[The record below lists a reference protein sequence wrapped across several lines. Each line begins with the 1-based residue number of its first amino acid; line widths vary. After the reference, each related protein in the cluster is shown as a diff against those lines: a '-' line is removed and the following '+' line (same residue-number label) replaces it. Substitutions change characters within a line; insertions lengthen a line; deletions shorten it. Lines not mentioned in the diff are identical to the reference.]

1 MRFAFLMD
9 PIEQV
14 LVDKDTTF
22 ALMLE
27 AQRRGHE
34 VYTVGSGDLLATTG
48 GLFANASRTRVRR
61 ADRPGHFERDGAPER
76 VDVAALDAV
85 FVRTDPPF
93 DAQYLYN
100 TLLLERVRGKTLV
113 VNDPRGVRDAN
124 EKLYAMHFPEVTP
137 RTIVTAREAD
147 VRAFLEEIGGPGVM
161 KPLDGAGGR
170 GIMVVDLNDKNFRS
184 IVETL
189 TNEGRRFAMVQEF
202 LPAVREGDKRVL
214 LLDGEPLGAILRVP
228 RADESRSNIH
238 VGGRV
243 EPCELDERDRTIVA
257 AVADRLRRDGLY
269 FVGLDVIGGRLTEV
283 NVTSP
288 TGIQEL
294 SRFTGSE
301 PEAKVIAWVETRAK
315 AVNSGAG

>member
-9 PIEQV
+9 PVEHV

-34 VYTVGSGDLLATTG
+34 VYTLGPADLIGARG
-48 GLFANASRTRVRR
+48 GVFGAMRRTRVR
-61 ADRPGHFERDGAPER
+61 AAAPPGHFERDAPA
-76 VDVAALDAV
+76 VMDVGALDAV
-85 FVRTDPPF
+85 FIRTDPPF

-100 TLLLERVRGKTLV
+100 TLLLEQVRGRVLL
-113 VNDPRGVRDAN
+113 VNDPRGIRDAN
-124 EKLYAMHFPEVTP
+124 EKLYAMHFPAVTP
-137 RTIVTAREAD
+137 RTIVSAKEAD
-147 VRAFLEEIGGPGVM
+147 IRAFLEEIGGPGVM

-170 GIMVVDLNDKNFRS
+170 GIMVVDLADKNFRS

-189 TNEGRRFAMVQEF
+189 TLEGRRFAMVQEF

-214 LLDGEPLGAILRVP
+214 LIDGEPLGAILRVP
-228 RADESRSNIH
+228 REDESRSNIH

-243 EPCELDERDRTIVA
+243 EPCELDAHDRAIIA
-257 AVADRLRRDGLY
+257 AVGERLRRDGLY

-294 SRFTGSE
+294 SRFTASE
-301 PEAKVIAWVETRAK
+301 PEAKVIAWVEARARK
-315 AVNSGAG
+315 MQVAH

>member
-9 PIEQV
+9 PIEHV

-27 AQRRGHE
+27 AQRRGHV
-34 VYTVGSGDLLATTG
+34 VYTLGPSDLIGARG
-48 GLFANASRTRVRR
+48 GVYGTMRQTVVR
-61 ADRPGHFERDGAPER
+61 AAVAPGHFERGAPEV
-76 VDVAALDAV
+76 VDVCGLDAV
-85 FVRTDPPF
+85 FIRIDPPF

-100 TLLLERVRGKTLV
+100 TLLLEQVRGRVLV
-113 VNDPRGVRDAN
+113 VNDPRGIRDAN
-124 EKLYAMHFPEVTP
+124 EKLYAMHFPSVTP
-137 RTIVTAREAD
+137 RTIVSAREGD
-147 VRAFLEEIGGPGVM
+147 IRAFLEELGGPGVM

-170 GIMVVDLNDKNFRS
+170 GIMIVDLADKNFRS

-189 TNEGRRFAMVQEF
+189 TFEGRRFAMVQEF

-228 RADESRSNIH
+228 REDESRSNIH

-243 EPCELDERDRTIVA
+243 EPCDLDEHDRAIIATVGEQ
-257 AVADRLRRDGLY
+257 LRRDGLY

-294 SRFTGSE
+294 SRFTASE
-301 PEAKVIAWVETRAK
+301 PEAKVIAWVEARAHKIK
-315 AVNSGAG
+315 ALAE

>member
-9 PIEQV
+9 PIEHV

-34 VYTVGSGDLLATTG
+34 VFTVGSADLTAAHG
-48 GLFANASRTRVRR
+48 GLYGTMRRTRVR
-61 ADRPGHFERDGAPER
+61 AAAPPGHFERDAPEL
-76 VDVAALDAV
+76 VDVGGLDAV
-85 FVRTDPPF
+85 FIRTDPPF

-100 TLLLERVRGKTLV
+100 TLLLERVRGKVLV
-113 VNDPRGVRDAN
+113 VNDPRGIRDAN

-147 VRAFLEEIGGPGVM
+147 VRAFLEELGGPGVM

-170 GIMVVDLNDKNFRS
+170 GIMIVDLHDKNFRS

-189 TNEGRRFAMVQEF
+189 TMEGKRFAMVQEF

-238 VGGRV
+238 VGGTV
-243 EPCELDERDRTIVA
+243 QPSELDAHDLAIVA
-257 AVADRLRRDGLY
+257 AVADRLRQDGLY

-294 SRFTGSE
+294 SRFTDSE
-301 PEAKVIAWVETRAK
+301 PEAKVIAWTEARAK
-315 AVNSGAG
+315 AIKSAR

>member
-9 PIEQV
+9 PIEHV

-27 AQRRGHE
+27 AQRRGHV
-34 VYTVGSGDLLATTG
+34 VYTLGPSDLIGARG
-48 GLFANASRTRVRR
+48 GVYGRMSQTLVR
-61 ADRPGHFERDGAPER
+61 AVAAPGHFERSAPEM
-76 VDVAALDAV
+76 VDVSGLDAV
-85 FVRTDPPF
+85 FIRIDPPF

-100 TLLLERVRGKTLV
+100 TLLLEQVRGRVLV
-113 VNDPRGVRDAN
+113 VNDPRGIRDAN
-124 EKLYAMHFPEVTP
+124 EKLYAMHFPSVTP
-137 RTIVTAREAD
+137 RTIVSAKEAD
-147 VRAFLEEIGGPGVM
+147 IRAFLEELGGPGVM

-170 GIMVVDLNDKNFRS
+170 GIMIVDLADKNFRS

-189 TNEGRRFAMVQEF
+189 TFEGRRFAMVQEF

-228 RADESRSNIH
+228 REDESRSNIH

-243 EPCELDERDRTIVA
+243 EPCDLDEHDRAIIATVGEQ
-257 AVADRLRRDGLY
+257 LRRDGLY

-294 SRFTGSE
+294 SRFTASE
-301 PEAKVIAWVETRAK
+301 PEAKVIAWAEVRAQK
-315 AVNSGAG
+315 IKSLAE

>member
-9 PIEQV
+9 PIERV

-22 ALMLE
+22 AFMLE

-34 VYTVGSGDLLATTG
+34 VFTLGSADLIGTRG
-48 GLFANASRTRVRR
+48 GVCGTVRR
-61 ADRPGHFERDGAPER
+61 TQVRAVAPPNHFESDAPE
-76 VDVAALDAV
+76 VLDMAALDAV
-85 FVRTDPPF
+85 FIRTDPPF

-100 TLLLERVRGKTLV
+100 TLLLERLRGKVLV
-113 VNDPRGVRDAN
+113 VNDPRGIRDAN
-124 EKLYAMHFPEVTP
+124 EKLYAMHFPAVTP
-137 RTIVTAREAD
+137 RTIVSAKEND

-170 GIMVVDLNDKNFRS
+170 GIMVVDLADKNFRS

-228 RADESRSNIH
+228 REDESRSNIH

-243 EPCELDERDRTIVA
+243 EPCELDQHDRAIIA
-257 AVADRLRRDGLY
+257 AVSEQLRRDGLY

-294 SRFTGSE
+294 SRFTGSQ
-301 PEAKVIAWVETRAK
+301 PEAKVIAWVEERAQLIK
-315 AVNSGAG
+315 SRAE